1 MAKLLDQL
9 KRSEKARSDTESQLK
24 SSQKSLSDLQYAA
37 DKHASVKEKLQVID
51 FTKKILKNF
60 YEIFSIFFFQ
70 SEVKDL
76 KKQLKRV
83 EDDMKRS
90 QTDSSKYYTIL
101 KDIYS
106 KVHPAVNAPTS
117 PTPSK
122 DSGVKKE
129 ENNED
134 INTVNGK
141 VEVEEAK

>member
-1 MAKLLDQL
+1 MGRGSVVDVGKLLTQL
-9 KRSEKARSDTESQLK
+9 KRSETARSDTERQLK
-24 SSQKSLSDLQYAA
+24 SACKSVQELKDASE
-37 DKHASVKEKLQVID
+37 KHSSVKEKL
-51 FTKKILKNF
+51 
-60 YEIFSIFFFQ
+60 Q

-122 DSGVKKE
+122 TESGTKKE
-129 ENNED
+129 DFEEP
-134 INTVNGK
+134 ING
-141 VEVEEAK
+141 

>member
-1 MAKLLDQL
+1 M
-9 KRSEKARSDTESQLK
+9 
-24 SSQKSLSDLQYAA
+24 
-37 DKHASVKEKLQVID
+37 
-51 FTKKILKNF
+51 F
-60 YEIFSIFFFQ
+60 YRFFFLFFQ

>member
-1 MAKLLDQL
+1 MLSLLL
-9 KRSEKARSDTESQLK
+9 
-24 SSQKSLSDLQYAA
+24 
-37 DKHASVKEKLQVID
+37 
-51 FTKKILKNF
+51 FNF
-60 YEIFSIFFFQ
+60 Q
-70 SEVKDL
+70 TEVKDL

-122 DSGVKKE
+122 TESGIKKE
-129 ENNED
+129 ELEEP
-134 INTVNGK
+134 INGK

>member
-37 DKHASVKEKLQVID
+37 DKHASVKEKLQVISR
-51 FTKKILKNF
+51 KNILVNF
-60 YEIFSIFFFQ
+60 FYRILFFIFQ

-122 DSGVKKE
+122 ESGVKKE

>member
-1 MAKLLDQL
+1 MVRREGLGKSPCWSTRGEGGSKKAKKWFTWFVYDPLSLLL
-9 KRSEKARSDTESQLK
+9 
-24 SSQKSLSDLQYAA
+24 
-37 DKHASVKEKLQVID
+37 
-51 FTKKILKNF
+51 FNF
-60 YEIFSIFFFQ
+60 Q
-70 SEVKDL
+70 TEVKDL

-122 DSGVKKE
+122 TESGIKKE
-129 ENNED
+129 DLEES
-134 INTVNGK
+134 INGK

>member
-1 MAKLLDQL
+1 M
-9 KRSEKARSDTESQLK
+9 
-24 SSQKSLSDLQYAA
+24 
-37 DKHASVKEKLQVID
+37 
-51 FTKKILKNF
+51 
-60 YEIFSIFFFQ
+60 Q

-117 PTPSK
+117 PTPTK
-122 DSGVKKE
+122 EIKKE
-129 ENNED
+129 EVDE
-134 INTVNGK
+134 INGK
-141 VEVEEAK
+141 SEPVEDNNSVKA

>member
-1 MAKLLDQL
+1 MGQFL
-9 KRSEKARSDTESQLK
+9 KHLFTRFFRLICEGC
-24 SSQKSLSDLQYAA
+24 DL
-37 DKHASVKEKLQVID
+37 
-51 FTKKILKNF
+51 TNF
-60 YEIFSIFFFQ
+60 FLFLQ

-117 PTPSK
+117 PTPTK
-122 DSGVKKE
+122 EIKKE
-129 ENNED
+129 EVDE
-134 INTVNGK
+134 INGK
-141 VEVEEAK
+141 SEPVEDNNSVKA

>member
-1 MAKLLDQL
+1 M
-9 KRSEKARSDTESQLK
+9 
-24 SSQKSLSDLQYAA
+24 
-37 DKHASVKEKLQVID
+37 
-51 FTKKILKNF
+51 NF
-60 YEIFSIFFFQ
+60 DSFFQ

-117 PTPSK
+117 PTPSSK
-122 DSGVKKE
+122 EIKKE
-129 ENNED
+129 EAADE
-134 INTVNGK
+134 INGK
-141 VEVEEAK
+141 TEVEDDSSVKA